1 MKYTLA
7 SIRKK
12 KKNKN
17 PKILKKIRNTRTLIY
32 SSVTNHKNFYPRRD
46 LNTGKYSIG
55 YNKLK
60 I

>member
-7 SIRKK
+7 SIREKK
-12 KKNKN
+12 KKKQ
-17 PKILKKIRNTRTLIY
+17 KSKKKKIRNTRTMIY